1 MGGVAINIH
10 GGFTIMGL
18 LNFRELLD
26 RWRHKQLTV
35 KQLLG
40 QLLQWALKTDET
52 VIALT
57 ARTQRTNRRLKAI
70 EEILK
75 IEAEE

>member
-1 MGGVAINIH
+1 
-10 GGFTIMGL
+10 MGL

-26 RWRHKQLTV
+26 RWRNKKLTV
-35 KQLLG
+35 VQLLG
-40 QLLQWALKTDET
+40 QLLQWALKADESI
-52 VIALT
+52 IALT
-57 ARTQRTNRRLKAI
+57 ARSQRTNRRLKAI

>member
-1 MGGVAINIH
+1 
-10 GGFTIMGL
+10 MGL

-26 RWRHKQLTV
+26 RWRNKKLTV
-35 KQLLG
+35 EQLLG
-40 QLLQWALKTDET
+40 QLLQWALKTDESI
-52 VIALT
+52 IALT
-57 ARTQRTNRRLKAI
+57 ARSQRTNRRLKAI